1 MTESSATSHVHDEHV
16 AHHFDDAA
24 QQFETGKLGIWTFLL
39 TEVLFFSGLFVV
51 YSTLRNN
58 NPEVFAYAAQFL
70 DTKLGFLNTCV
81 LLLSSFTFALGV
93 RNAMLGQTKAL
104 GINLVI
110 TFLCAAGFMGIKY
123 QEYSHKYH
131 EGLLWSGSEHSVFKA
146 NLDDVHPEIRAHSSV
161 WGDAQ
166 KLTPEFRHEVGQFF
180 AIYFCLTGLHG
191 IHVLLGMI
199 LIAWLL
205 MRNARGDFGPNNFNA
220 VDFGA
225 LYWHLVDLIWI
236 FLFPLLYLIA

>member
-1 MTESSATSHVHDEHV
+1 MTDSATTHAHDDNV

-24 QQFETGKLGIWTFLL
+24 QQFETGKFGIWTFLL

-58 NPEVFAYAAQFL
+58 NPEVFAYAARFL

-81 LLLSSFTFALGV
+81 LLLSSFTMALGV
-93 RNAMLGQTKAL
+93 RNAMLGQKKAL
-104 GINLVI
+104 SMNLLI
-110 TFLCAAGFMGIKY
+110 TLLCAAGFMGIKY

-131 EGLLWSGSEHSVFKA
+131 EGLLWSGSEHSVFQV
-146 NLDDVHPEIRAHSSV
+146 NLDKVLPEVKEHSSA
-161 WGDAQ
+161 WEDAQ
-166 KLTPEFRHEVGQFF
+166 KLTPEFRTEVGLFF

-191 IHVLLGMI
+191 IHVLIGMI
-199 LIAWLL
+199 MIIWLM